1 MEEPVYY
8 WDPVIGPSGLAFYA
22 GNLFPQ
28 WKNSMF
34 VGGLRGAMLARLEM
48 KDDKVIGEEP
58 LLDGAALAHPR
69 RARRTRRRGVRA
81 HRQRHAVD
89 DIWHATYEQA
99 VEADATVTKSEELF
113 VVCFLTPY
121 CAIVFV
127 IGALLLKRASDLG
140 ADVWRT
146 TRIINYT
153 TAAVSLGLWTLG
165 GTIPA
170 PSLWWQPP
178 VAATL
183 FFSGQVF
190 SLLALNTGDV
200 SVATPV
206 LGVKILLVALLSTVL
221 IGDPIG
227 ARLWTA
233 AGLSSVA
240 VALLNLDR
248 GHPHSRVGRTIVLA
262 ALGSC
267 VVRMLRRAH
276 SEVVTGVGN
285 RPDSADR
292 DGLRGCV
299 FSAAAIFS
307 RSADL
312 QVGRPST
319 SRAYTPWLVA
329 GALSFAVQGLMFI
342 TSISI

>member
-1 MEEPVYY
+1 L
-8 WDPVIGPSGLAFYA
+8 SAFLPITA
-22 GNLFPQ
+22 
-28 WKNSMF
+28 
-34 VGGLRGAMLARLEM
+34 
-48 KDDKVIGEEP
+48 
-58 LLDGAALAHPR
+58 
-69 RARRTRRRGVRA
+69 
-81 HRQRHAVD
+81 
-89 DIWHATYEQA
+89 
-99 VEADATVTKSEELF
+99 
-113 VVCFLTPY
+113 
-121 CAIVFV
+121 AIVFV

-221 IGDPIG
+221 IGDPID

-240 VALLNLDR
+240 IALLNIDR

-262 ALGSC
+262 ALGAASYAC
-267 VVRMLRRAH
+267 FDVLIQKWSPAWGTGRILPIVMICAAAYSVPLRYFDRRA
-276 SEVVTGVGN
+276 
-285 RPDSADR
+285 
-292 DGLRGCV
+292 
-299 FSAAAIFS
+299 FS

-312 QVGRPST
+312 QARQPST
-319 SRAYTPWLVA
+319 SDAYRPWLVA
-329 GALSFAVQGLMFI
+329 GALPFAVQGLMFI
-342 TSISI
+342 TSISIWQQVTSANVLYSSRGLWSVVGVWAIGHWFSNREQHLGARVLLWRFVGAILLMAAIVMVLLD